1 MKKQTGFK
9 LVATAF
15 LTLITL
21 TGAEMTASAKTTY
34 KAVSASKSQLVD
46 IVLKPKS
53 QSAMGSY
60 AYQVVTPSS
69 KNYHKYLTSQQ
80 VANKYGQSTTKVN
93 AIKKYLKKYHLSAG
107 VYRGN
112 LVMTVKG
119 STKNIERA
127 FKVKLYNVKSHG
139 NSYQKAKGTPKLP
152 AKLQKSTM
160 AIFGLSNYG
169 SMSDS
174 VRAKTKGQYQ
184 PQVIHKRATS
194 ITSSDSPQKFIAQY
208 NLDGLYNNGNAG
220 NNRTMGIITFANFH
234 PSDATKYWRSE
245 NIPAKKNRISI
256 YRTNGYKG
264 SWYGYDESTMDVEQ
278 AGAIAPKANI
288 RAYVGRSDVT
298 GMVNSVAAAVGENKV
313 DTLSISWGQSE
324 QQVASE
330 IKLGT
335 TPKQYN
341 QIMNMLYAQAAV
353 QGISVFTASGD
364 SGAYDGIQEGQFPA
378 LNVDMPA
385 SSPYVTAVGG
395 TTLPNY
401 YQVDGKTV
409 KITKE
414 RAWSSDFLYP
424 NYKKQEFFSKSAKLA
439 SYFTGTGGGFSRYNQ
454 TPKYQRGVSG
464 VGTFAATQLWQIKS
478 GNIYLLKAAKNVSG
492 NKEGRNVPDLSVN
505 ADPNTGYS
513 TYISSASKAGKNG
526 QWYIAGGTSI
536 AAPQVA
542 AASAVMSSN
551 TKTRLG
557 FWNPQIY
564 RFAEASGSP
573 FTVLDS
579 RTNNSNL
586 YYTGQP
592 GKKYNQATGLGTVDF
607 TKLLQKFKS
616 QK

>member
-1 MKKQTGFK
+1 MKKRTGVK
-9 LVATAF
+9 VATAAF
-15 LTLITL
+15 LTLIAL
-21 TGAEMTASAKTTY
+21 TGSGTASAKTTY
-34 KAVSASKSQLVD
+34 KAVSASKNQLVD
-46 IVLKPKS
+46 IVLKPRS

-69 KNYHKYLTSQQ
+69 KNYHKYLTSKQ
-80 VANKYGQSTTKVN
+80 VSSKYGQTTAKVN
-93 AIKKYLKKYHLSAG
+93 ALKKYLKKYHLKAG
-107 VYRGN
+107 VYSGN
-112 LVMTVKG
+112 MVMVVKG
-119 STKNIERA
+119 STKNVEKA
-127 FKVKLYNVKSHG
+127 FKVKLYNVKSNG

-152 AKLQKSTM
+152 TSLQKSTM
-160 AIFGLSNYG
+160 AIFGLSNYN
-169 SMSDS
+169 SMSENGK
-174 VRAKTKGQYQ
+174 VQTKGQYQ
-184 PQVIHKRATS
+184 PQVIHKRAS
-194 ITSSDSPQKFIAQY
+194 IITNSDSPQKFIAKY
-208 NLDGLYNNGNAG
+208 NLGSLYSNGNEG

-245 NIPAKKNRISI
+245 NIPAKKNRISV

-324 QQVASE
+324 QQVAAE

-341 QIMNMLYAQAAV
+341 QIMNLLYAQAAV

-364 SGAYDGIQEGQFPA
+364 SGAYDGIQEGQSPA

-385 SSPYVTAVGG
+385 SSPFVTAVGG
-395 TTLPNY
+395 TTLPKS
-401 YQVDGKTV
+401 YQVDGKTI

-439 SYFTGTGGGFSRYNQ
+439 SYFTGTGGGFSRYNK
-454 TPKYQRGVSG
+454 TPKYQRGFSG
-464 VGTFAATQLWQIKS
+464 VGTYDATQLWQIKS
-478 GNIYLLKAAKNVSG
+478 GSINLLKKAKKVSG
-492 NKEGRNVPDLSVN
+492 NKTGRNVPDLSVN

-513 TYISSASKAGKNG
+513 TYISSASRAGKNG

-551 TKTRLG
+551 TKSRLG

-564 RFAEASGSP
+564 RFAKTSSSP

-607 TKLLQKFKS
+607 TKLLAKFKS